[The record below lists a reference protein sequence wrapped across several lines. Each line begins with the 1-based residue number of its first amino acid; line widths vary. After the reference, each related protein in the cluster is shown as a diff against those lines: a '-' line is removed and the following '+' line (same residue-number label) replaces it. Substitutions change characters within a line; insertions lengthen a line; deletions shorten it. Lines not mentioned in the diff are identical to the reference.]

1 MEFKED
7 PTDSALGLILLLFL
21 TTCGTSIF
29 LTALFPCSCNP
40 RRDCK
45 RSCAD
50 CKRDRE
56 KFWKRVCKKRERAS
70 TEESLVEN
78 V

>member
-1 MEFKED
+1 MEYKDD
-7 PTDSALGLILLLFL
+7 PTDSVLGLVLLLSL
-21 TTCGTSIF
+21 TTCGASIF

-70 TEESLVEN
+70 TEESLVGN

>member
-1 MEFKED
+1 MEYQDD
-7 PTDSALGLILLLFL
+7 PTDGALGLTLLLFL
-21 TTCGTSIF
+21 TTCGASIF

-70 TEESLVEN
+70 TEESLVGD

>member
-1 MEFKED
+1 MDFQND
-7 PTDSALGLILLLFL
+7 PTDGALGIVLFILLAS
-21 TTCGTSIF
+21 CGASIIIG
-29 LTALFPCSCNP
+29 ALCPCSCNP

-50 CKRDRE
+50 CKRDRQI
-56 KFWKRVCKKRERAS
+56 FWNRVFKKRERAS
-70 TEESLVEN
+70 TEESLVGD

>member
-1 MEFKED
+1 MEFRED
-7 PTDSALGLILLLFL
+7 PTDASLGLVLMLCL
-21 TTCGTSIF
+21 TTCGASIF

-56 KFWKRVCKKRERAS
+56 NFWKRVCKKRERAS
-70 TEESLVEN
+70 TEESLVGD